1 MLQAHSKNSDHLD
14 HLFLKMETVLNI
26 INLLYDKN
34 EVTLN
39 KRMEFLDNIL
49 ILLEITRTYKWG
61 WVEHKLNSSRQ
72 LS

>member
-1 MLQAHSKNSDHLD
+1 M
-14 HLFLKMETVLNI
+14 FLEMETVLNI

-49 ILLEITRTYKWG
+49 ILLEITRTYK
-61 WVEHKLNSSRQ
+61 
-72 LS
+72 